1 MSFKPATPAHF
12 LAAVALQAALAL
24 PAAGQ
29 IIGFNDGFGWS
40 RNGWA
45 WVDKQNL
52 YLTNSLF
59 NQASSAFFVIPQPVT
74 KPFTVGFFYM
84 AGNFDP
90 FYGGADGFT
99 FCLQNEGPTAV
110 GGSGSNLG
118 YLRSGAQGI
127 APSVAVAFNIYGGSR
142 LGILENGRM
151 TYYLPTSLCL
161 RCGHPIGI
169 IMRFG
174 DNISGNPPDVDTL
187 AWMMQD
193 TVNGDRVD
201 WARLDLPIPTLVGGN
216 TAYIGFTGST
226 GLGFSTQKIYNF
238 FYVPGAAVDI
248 SGVNLGPAQTQQYSG
263 SLMNTGTSTHHGT
276 VVLIGPTVLYGWGW
290 WYMMKGMLIDDYG
303 ADFTNESNVSGYGTV
318 NVPVINNETFIITG
332 GPLISGPDTPNYTNN
347 GSTTIDTG
355 VAMTGF
361 PYTQAAGTTTVNG
374 TLETGS
380 GYVSGGTMDIGP
392 TGTIDMSVAAA
403 SGKGPPPGPGLN
415 SASAPPL
422 TIHSGAVN
430 DDGSIR
436 GDVVIDSAAGQL
448 AGRGTITGNL
458 TNSGLV
464 SPGHNLGTLTL
475 SGNLSQTAAGTLR
488 AIVAGPAAGQFGQLA
503 VGGTAVLDGT
513 LTIVSPIRPRPAQEF
528 VILTAPTVT
537 GVFAQVTGSKDF
549 EVVYTP
555 DSVKLIS
562 TTTSA
567 GFARADFNHD
577 YGVDQLDV
585 QALEACRSGPAIQYS
600 DDCGDKD
607 LDGDGDVDQ
616 NDFGVLQRCY
626 SGPGMADPNCAN

>member
-1 MSFKPATPAHF
+1 MSPKPATPTRF
-12 LAAVALQAALAL
+12 LAAVALQAALTL

-29 IIGFNDGFGWS
+29 LIGFNDGFGWS
-40 RNGWA
+40 LNGGA

-59 NQASSAFFVIPQPVT
+59 NQATSAFFVIPQPVT
-74 KPFTVGFFYM
+74 KPFTLGFFYT
-84 AGNFDP
+84 ASNFDP

-142 LGILENGRM
+142 LAILEKGRM
-151 TYYLPTSLCL
+151 TYYLPCQCL
-161 RCGHPIGI
+161 RCGHPIRI

-174 DNISGNPPDVDTL
+174 DNISGHPPDIDTL
-187 AWMMQD
+187 AWTMQN
-193 TVNGDRVD
+193 TVTGEHTG
-201 WARLDLPIPTLVGGN
+201 WARLDLPIPTLAGGN

-226 GLGFSTQKIYNF
+226 GLGFSTQKVSNF
-238 FYVPGAAVDI
+238 FYVPGAAVDV
-248 SGVNLGPAQTQQYSG
+248 SGVNVGPGQTQQYSG
-263 SLMNTGTSTHHGT
+263 SLINTGTFTLHGT

-290 WYMMKGMLIDDYG
+290 WYMMNGELIDNPG
-303 ADFTNESNVSGYGTV
+303 ADFTNDSNVAGYGTV
-318 NVPVINNETFIITG
+318 NVTIINNGAFNITD
-332 GPLISGPDTPNYTNN
+332 GPLISGPDTPSYTNN

-355 VAMTGF
+355 VSMTGF

-380 GYVSGGTMDIGP
+380 GYISGGALDIGP
-392 TGTIDMSVAAA
+392 PGIVDLSAGAGTGGAPPRLPASDAAA
-403 SGKGPPPGPGLN
+403 
-415 SASAPPL
+415 AL
-422 TIHSGAVN
+422 TIHAGTVN
-430 DDGSIR
+430 NAGSIR

-448 AGRGTITGNL
+448 TGRGTITGDL
-458 TNSGLV
+458 TSSGVV
-464 SPGHNLGTLTL
+464 SPGHNLGTMTL
-475 SGNLSQTAAGTLR
+475 GGSFTQTADGTLQ
-488 AIVAGPAAGQFGQLA
+488 VTLAGPAAGQLSLLA
-503 VGGTAVLDGT
+503 VGEAAALEGT
-513 LTIVSPIRPRPAQEF
+513 LSIIPQLKPRPGQEF
-528 VILTAPTVT
+528 VILTAQAIT
-537 GVFAQVTGSKDF
+537 GAFAQVTGSEVF
-549 EVVYTP
+549 QVVYTP
-555 DSVKLIS
+555 GSVKLVS

-585 QALEACRSGPAIQYS
+585 QALEACHSGPAIPYWTGCQ
-600 DDCGDKD
+600 DKD

-616 NDFGVLQRCY
+616 DDFGVFQRCY